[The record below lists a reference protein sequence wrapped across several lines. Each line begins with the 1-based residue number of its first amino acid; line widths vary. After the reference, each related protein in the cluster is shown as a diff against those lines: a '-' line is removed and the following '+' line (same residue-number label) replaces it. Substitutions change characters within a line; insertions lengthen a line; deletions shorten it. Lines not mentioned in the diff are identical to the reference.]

1 MKLKHTQAKK
11 ANRYCERRPHAT
23 TDPVWLRRVRG
34 IYGAD
39 SKSFDAIHPRLESAV
54 RGIRAR
60 MEQKPA
66 EQITG

>member
-11 ANRYCERRPHAT
+11 ARRYCERRPHAT

-39 SKSFDAIHPRLESAV
+39 CNAFDVRHPRLASAV
-54 RGIRAR
+54 AGLVKR
-60 MEQKPA
+60 MEQGQKA
-66 EQITG
+66 AAV

>member
-23 TDPVWLRRVRG
+23 TDPVWLRRVLG

-39 SKSFDAIHPRLESAV
+39 SKSFDAIHPRLEPAV

-60 MEQKPA
+60 MDQKPA